1 MRCTMILCGLL
12 ALGTGTAANADAAWA
27 ISAQRPCTGVTAG
40 WAKPLTELNKLVG
53 PQWRAALGPV
63 KDAGLVLVFIA
74 SCPNSSY
81 GEKATGSFTNAF
93 VLVPVDPVI
102 LDASAP
108 MPANA
113 HWIAVLA
120 AAGKPGTPVM
130 RLFHS
135 HGIPVTRAQVSLTL
149 HDLAKGKQAKSVLRF
164 ARGTLSVDAEWQP
177 MTKPMNISDTT
188 AVRVSPPGVLFNGPE
203 SSSRYAEGKGYN
215 RSTGSTW
222 ITHFGLEGNP
232 LFVTLDTD
240 FIWKFTFAA
249 APHP

>member
-12 ALGTGTAANADAAWA
+12 ALGIGTAANADAAWT
-27 ISAQRPCTGVTAG
+27 ISAQRPCTGLTAG
-40 WAKPLTELNKLVG
+40 WAKPLSEVNKLVG

-63 KDAGLVLVFIA
+63 KGAGLVLVFIA
-74 SCPNSSY
+74 SCPDSSY
-81 GEKATGSFTNAF
+81 AGKATGRFSSAF
-93 VLVPVDPVI
+93 VLVPVEPVV

-135 HGIPVTRAQVSLTL
+135 NGIPVARAQVSLTL
-149 HDLAKGKQAKSVLRF
+149 HALAKGKQAKSVLRF
-164 ARGTLSVDAEWQP
+164 ARGTVIVDAEWQP
-177 MTKPMNISDTT
+177 VTKPMNISDTT

-203 SSSRYAEGKGYN
+203 SSTRYAEGKAYS
-215 RSTGSTW
+215 RSTGATW
-222 ITHFGLEGNP
+222 LTKFGLKGNP
-232 LFVTLDTD
+232 LFVTLDTN
-240 FIWKFTFAA
+240 FTWNFAFQPV
-249 APHP
+249 PHP